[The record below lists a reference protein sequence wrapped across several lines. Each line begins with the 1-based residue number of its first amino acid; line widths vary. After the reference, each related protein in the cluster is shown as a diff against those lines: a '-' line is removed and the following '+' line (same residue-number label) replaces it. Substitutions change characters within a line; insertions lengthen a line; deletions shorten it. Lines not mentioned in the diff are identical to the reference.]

1 MFQVRFNLLI
11 LSFNSVFLSY
21 IDNMAAYSLSH
32 QKFWYATLREA
43 HSAPAS
49 INDVTVVRFANT
61 DK

>member
-1 MFQVRFNLLI
+1 
-11 LSFNSVFLSY
+11 
-21 IDNMAAYSLSH
+21 MAAYSLSH